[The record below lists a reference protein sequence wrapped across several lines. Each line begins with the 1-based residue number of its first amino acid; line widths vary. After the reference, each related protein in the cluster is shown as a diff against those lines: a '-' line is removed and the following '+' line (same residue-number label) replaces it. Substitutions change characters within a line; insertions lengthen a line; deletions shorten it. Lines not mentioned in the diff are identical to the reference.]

1 MNVRRTLLATLAAL
15 AAGAGPLLPA
25 PASAQDAY
33 PSRPIRFLVPYPPGG
48 GNDVVAR
55 AIAQRLSASMG
66 QPVVIENRAGATGMV
81 AGEQLSR
88 SPPDGYTIMIDQT
101 SIVVNPSLF
110 PRVPFDVRQLTPIT
124 HAVNLENLLLVN
136 AAVPAQSVADLIRLA
151 KDKPGTLTY
160 ASTGSGGPQHLA
172 MEQFKRMAGVDI
184 LHVPYK
190 GGAPATLATVG
201 GEVQMLFISITTA
214 MPHVKA
220 GKLRALATAGG
231 KRNGLL
237 PEVPT
242 VSESGLPGYSNTV
255 WLGIFAP
262 PKTPPEIVSR
272 LNAEFVKALNAPDLR
287 EQFAR
292 SGIDIVA
299 SSSEAF
305 ARVIADDLVQY
316 ERLVRDA
323 NIKPD

>member
-1 MNVRRTLLATLAAL
+1 MRTPLSRCVAGLLAVCAWLC
-15 AAGAGPLLPA
+15 A
-25 PASAQDAY
+25 PAAASDDY

-55 AIAQRLSASMG
+55 AIAQKLAVNMG

-81 AGEQLSR
+81 AGELLSR
-88 SPPDGYTIMIDQT
+88 SAPDGYTIMIDQT
-101 SIVVNPSLF
+101 SIVVNPALF
-110 PRVPFDVRQLTPIT
+110 PKVPFDVRQLTPIAQ
-124 HAVNLENLLLVN
+124 AVNLENLLLVN
-136 AAVPAQSVADLIRLA
+136 AGVPAQSVADLIRLA

-184 LHVPYK
+184 IHVPYK
-190 GGAPATLATVG
+190 GGAPATLATVA

-214 MPHVKA
+214 MPHVKS
-220 GKLRALATAGG
+220 GRLRALATAGG
-231 KRNGLL
+231 RRNALL
-237 PEVPT
+237 PDVPT

-262 PKTPPEIVSR
+262 PRTPAAIVSR
-272 LNAEFVKALNAPDLR
+272 LHAEFARALGAPDLR

-292 SGIDIVA
+292 GGIDVVA
-299 SSSEAF
+299 STPDAF
-305 ARVIADDLVQY
+305 GRVIAEELAQY
-316 ERLVRDA
+316 ERLVREA

>member
-1 MNVRRTLLATLAAL
+1 LC
-15 AAGAGPLLPA
+15 A
-25 PASAQDAY
+25 PAVASDDY

-55 AIAQRLSASMG
+55 AIAQKLAANMG

-88 SPPDGYTIMIDQT
+88 SAPDGYTIMIDQT
-101 SIVVNPSLF
+101 SIVVNPALF
-110 PRVPFDVRQLTPIT
+110 PKVPFDVRQLTPIT
-124 HAVNLENLLLVN
+124 QAVNLENLLLVN
-136 AAVPAQSVADLIRLA
+136 AGVPAQSVADLIRLA

-184 LHVPYK
+184 IHVPYK
-190 GGAPATLATVG
+190 GGAPATLATVA

-214 MPHVKA
+214 MPHVKS
-220 GKLRALATAGG
+220 GRLRALATAGG
-231 KRNGLL
+231 RRNALL
-237 PEVPT
+237 PDVPT
-242 VSESGLPGYSNTV
+242 VAESGLPGYSNTV

-262 PKTPPEIVSR
+262 PKTPAAIVSR
-272 LNAEFVKALNAPDLR
+272 LHAEFVRALGAPDLR

-292 SGIDIVA
+292 SGIDVVA
-299 SSSEAF
+299 STPDAF
-305 ARVIADDLVQY
+305 ARVIAEELVQY
-316 ERLVRDA
+316 ERLVREA

>member
-1 MNVRRTLLATLAAL
+1 MRIKSILVSAIAAL
-15 AAGAGPLLPA
+15 SVWAWPA
-25 PASAQDAY
+25 LSAAQDAY
-33 PSRPIRFLVPYPPGG
+33 PSKPIRFLVPYPPGG

-55 AIAQRLSASMG
+55 AIAQRLSANMG

-88 SPPDGYTIMIDQT
+88 SAPDGYTIMIDQT

-110 PRVPFDVRQLTPIT
+110 PKVPFDVRQLTPIT
-124 HAVNLENLLLVN
+124 QAVNLENLLLVN
-136 AAVPAQSVADLIRLA
+136 ASFPAQSVSDLIRLA
-151 KDKPGTLTY
+151 KEKPGTLTY
-160 ASTGSGGPQHLA
+160 ASTGGGGPQHLA

-184 LHVPYK
+184 IHVPYK

-220 GKLRALATAGG
+220 GKLRALATAGS
-231 KRNGLL
+231 KRNALL
-237 PEVPT
+237 PELPT
-242 VSESGLPGYSNTV
+242 IAEAGLPGYSNTV

-262 PKTPPEIVSR
+262 PKTPPEIVAR
-272 LNAEFVKALNAPDLR
+272 LNAEFVKVLNTPELK

-292 SGIDIVA
+292 SGIDVVG

-305 ARVIADDLVQY
+305 GKLIAEEVAQY
-316 ERLVRDA
+316 EKLVREA

>member
-1 MNVRRTLLATLAAL
+1 MRTPLSRCVAGLLAVCAWLC
-15 AAGAGPLLPA
+15 A
-25 PASAQDAY
+25 PAAASDDY

-55 AIAQRLSASMG
+55 AIAQKLAVNMG

-81 AGEQLSR
+81 AGELLSR
-88 SPPDGYTIMIDQT
+88 SAPDGYTIMIDQT
-101 SIVVNPSLF
+101 SIVVNPALF
-110 PRVPFDVRQLTPIT
+110 PKVPFDVRQLTPIT
-124 HAVNLENLLLVN
+124 QAVNLENLLLVN
-136 AAVPAQSVADLIRLA
+136 AGVPAQSVADLIRLA

-184 LHVPYK
+184 IHVPYK
-190 GGAPATLATVG
+190 GGAPATLATVA

-214 MPHVKA
+214 MPHVKS
-220 GKLRALATAGG
+220 GRLRALATAGG
-231 KRNGLL
+231 RRNALL
-237 PEVPT
+237 PDVPT

-262 PKTPPEIVSR
+262 PRTPAAIVSR
-272 LNAEFVKALNAPDLR
+272 LHAEFARALGAPDLR

-292 SGIDIVA
+292 GGIDVVA
-299 SSSEAF
+299 STPDAF
-305 ARVIADDLVQY
+305 GRVIAEELAQY
-316 ERLVRDA
+316 ERLVREA